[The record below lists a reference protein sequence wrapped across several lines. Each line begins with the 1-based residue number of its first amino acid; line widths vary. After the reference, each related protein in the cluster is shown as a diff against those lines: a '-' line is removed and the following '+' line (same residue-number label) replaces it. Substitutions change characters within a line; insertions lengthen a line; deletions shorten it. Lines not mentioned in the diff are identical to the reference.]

1 MLPFC
6 VFRHDER
13 GLVFFVCQR
22 LMSTFKLCRF
32 IRRTPRPRGAHGRA
46 SQAGG
51 SPAAALGHLVEAPS
65 FPPATSLHRRGR
77 TSRGKRPAPCVCWA
91 LVLAPGRAASASPSL
106 RRARNAGLPRRCEH
120 EGTEVFADIRARYA
134 ATELRHFR
142 PHRPSRNRTPGQ
154 KRAVRVCP
162 RACGERGGSGVASAH
177 PGERNLRAC
186 APPRP
191 PARRTLGR
199 PGHAARRLVELRAR
213 LRVIDGARAATADRK
228 SVV

>member
-154 KRAVRVCP
+154 KSSK
-162 RACGERGGSGVASAH
+162 G
-177 PGERNLRAC
+177 L
-186 APPRP
+186 PPRLRGTWRQRRRLRPPRRTQPARMRPAP
-191 PARRTLGR
+191 PARAQDSG
-199 PGHAARRLVELRAR
+199 AAGPRRAP
-213 LRVIDGARAATADRK
+213 IGGASGPPSGD
-228 SVV
+228 